1 MNKEIIEELSRIKS
15 ILEYENEKNIVADM
29 PIAVVDTQDYFHG
42 IEHATDIL
50 EKRIAELKGEEE

>member
-1 MNKEIIEELSRIKS
+1 MNEKIIEELSRIKS

-29 PIAVVDTQDYFHG
+29 PIAVVDTQDYFQG

-50 EKRIAELKGEEE
+50 EKRIAELKGDEE

>member
-1 MNKEIIEELSRIKS
+1 MNEKIIEELSRIKS

-29 PIAVVDTQDYFHG
+29 PIAVVDYQDYFQG

>member
-29 PIAVVDTQDYFHG
+29 PIAVVDTQDYFQG